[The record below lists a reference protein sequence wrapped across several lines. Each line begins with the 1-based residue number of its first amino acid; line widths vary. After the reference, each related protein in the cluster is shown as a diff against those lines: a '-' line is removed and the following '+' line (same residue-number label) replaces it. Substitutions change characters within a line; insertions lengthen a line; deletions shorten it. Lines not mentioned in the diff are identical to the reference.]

1 MDFIVGKKYIYS
13 NTERVGIHCKRR
25 KIKHEVIYLGERR
38 NEYVF
43 KMSTGTRLLV
53 FKCDVDECIREA
65 KGKHER

>member
-25 KIKHEVIYLGERR
+25 KNKHEVIYLGERR

-43 KMSTGTRLLV
+43 EMSTGTRLLV
-53 FKCDVDECIREA
+53 FKCDADECIREA
-65 KGKHER
+65 KGET